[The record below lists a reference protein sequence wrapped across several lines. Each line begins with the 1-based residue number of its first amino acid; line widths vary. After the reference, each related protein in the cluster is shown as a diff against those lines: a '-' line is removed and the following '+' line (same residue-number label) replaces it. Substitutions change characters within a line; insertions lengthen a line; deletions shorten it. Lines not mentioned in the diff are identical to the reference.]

1 MFYGKRAKRR
11 LLIVKGLYLLSCA
24 FIVAVFVSTLLG
36 CAIAFN

>member
-1 MFYGKRAKRR
+1 MFYGKKAKKR

-36 CAIAFN
+36 FAIAFN